1 MARYLLGRFAQAI
14 VVLFGVTLVVF
25 LLFHLQS
32 PQTLVVSVIGDRATP
47 AQIHSFFEQEG
58 FGRPLW
64 DQYYL
69 EVDHLVHLNF
79 GHSWTFNEPVSTLI
93 AQKLPKTLVLVGCA
107 TVLALVVAIP
117 LGIFQTVR
125 RNKPADYVMTTLSFV
140 FYAMPSFVLG
150 NLLILYLAVAI
161 HLFPPLVPDASSI
174 GQLLSDPR
182 ALVLPVV
189 TLSAITMAS
198 FSRYMRSSMMDA
210 MAADFVRTA
219 RAKGIR
225 KRRILF
231 VHALRNAILP
241 IITLIGLAMPSIV
254 GGAVITETVFNFPGM
269 GLLTFDAIERNDLSV
284 IVAVT
289 VVFAVA
295 AVAGSLLADLL
306 YAVADPRI
314 RYARD

>member
-1 MARYLLGRFAQAI
+1 MVKYLLSRFAQTIA
-14 VVLFGVTLVVF
+14 VLFGVTLVVF

-32 PQTLVVSVIGDRATP
+32 PTQLAQAVIGDRATA
-47 AQIHSFFEQEG
+47 AQIHAFFEQEG
-58 FGRPLW
+58 YGRPLW

-79 GHSWTFNEPVSTLI
+79 GHSWTFNESVSTLVV
-93 AQKLPKTLVLVGCA
+93 QKLPKTLVLVGCA

-125 RNKPADYVMTTLSFV
+125 RNKPADYALTTLTFV

-150 NLLILYLAVAI
+150 NLLILYLAVAHHI
-161 HLFPPLVPDASSI
+161 FPPLVPAAPSV

-182 ALVLPVV
+182 ALVLPIV

-225 KRRILF
+225 RRRILF
-231 VHALRNAILP
+231 VHAFRNAILP

-269 GLLTFDAIERNDLSV
+269 GLLTFDAIQRNDLSV

-295 AVAGSLLADLL
+295 AVAGSLIADLL

-314 RYARD
+314 RYVSD

>member
-1 MARYLLGRFAQAI
+1 MFKYLLSRLAQAI
-14 VVLFGVTLVVF
+14 AVLFGVTVLVF
-25 LLFHLQS
+25 ILFHLQS
-32 PQTLVVSVIGDRATP
+32 PQVLAHSIIGDRATP
-47 AQIHSFFEQEG
+47 AQVHTFFVQEG
-58 FGRPLW
+58 YNQPLW
-64 DQYYL
+64 YQYYL

-79 GHSWTFNEPVSTLI
+79 GHSWAFNEPVATLI
-93 AQKLPKTLVLVGCA
+93 AQKLPKTLVLVGCS

-125 RNKPADYVMTTLSFV
+125 RNKPSDYVLTTLSFI
-140 FYAMPSFVLG
+140 FYATPSFVLG
-150 NLLILYLAVAI
+150 NLLILYLAVDI
-161 HLFPPLVPDASSI
+161 HVFPPLVPAASSV
-174 GQLLSDPR
+174 GQLLSDSQ
-182 ALVLPVV
+182 ALVLPVI

-225 KRRILF
+225 RRRILF
-231 VHALRNAILP
+231 VHALRNALLP

-269 GLLTFDAIERNDLSV
+269 GLLTFNAIQRNDLSV

-295 AVAGSLLADLL
+295 TVAGSLLADIL